1 MYVCYLPTYPVSICT
16 IVSRDM
22 FVDPDKRPKKQ
33 FMYGSFQYL
42 LDGEENE
49 QVPPK
54 AFEEYSYISP

>member
-1 MYVCYLPTYPVSICT
+1 
-16 IVSRDM
+16 M
-22 FVDPDKRPKKQ
+22 FVEPDKRPKKQ

-42 LDGEENE
+42 LDGEENK